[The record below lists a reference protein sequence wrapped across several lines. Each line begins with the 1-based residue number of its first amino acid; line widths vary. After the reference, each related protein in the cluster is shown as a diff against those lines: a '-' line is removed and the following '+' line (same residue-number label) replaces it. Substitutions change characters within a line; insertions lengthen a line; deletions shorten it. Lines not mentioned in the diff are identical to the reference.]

1 MGKAFLFK
9 ESEMN
14 QDYLSTFPLDQTV
27 WLQFP
32 MTSSVTQYFKAVTAV
47 ATEVV
52 MAAGTAAAMAAARKE
67 DPGAVA
73 EDVAVD
79 AVAVV
84 VEAAVVAPSSP
95 TEPRT
100 KWTGTRAL
108 FLHAKTHT
116 LLFCVTLTQSLT
128 CHQALFS
135 RKPLCK
141 FSSKKKNLPQRHIAP
156 I

>member
-1 MGKAFLFK
+1 MGKAFLFR
-9 ESEMN
+9 ESETN

-27 WLQFP
+27 WLQRP
-32 MTSSVTQYFKAVTAV
+32 LTSSVTQNFKAVTAV
-47 ATEVV
+47 ATEVA
-52 MAAGTAAAMAAARKE
+52 MAVGTAAAMAVARKE
-67 DPGAVA
+67 DLGAVA

-108 FLHAKTHT
+108 FYTQKLT
-116 LLFCVTLTQSLT
+116 LYCFASL
-128 CHQALFS
+128 
-135 RKPLCK
+135 
-141 FSSKKKNLPQRHIAP
+141 
-156 I
+156 